1 LTLEGGEELKIKLKA
16 LRINKDMSQAQVA
29 EALGIT
35 VRTLQ
40 NWESY
45 TTSPT
50 AMQLVKLSELYE
62 CGLDNIFLP
71 DELAKSE
78 EVNA

>member
-1 LTLEGGEELKIKLKA
+1 MKIKLKA
-16 LRINKDMSQAQVA
+16 LRINKDMSQAQAA
-29 EALGIT
+29 EARRIT
-35 VRTLQ
+35 VRPLQ

-71 DELAKSE
+71 DKLAKSE
-78 EVNA
+78 EVEE

>member
-1 LTLEGGEELKIKLKA
+1 MKIKLKA

-50 AMQLVKLSELYE
+50 AMQLVKLSELYG
-62 CGLDNIFLP
+62 CDLDNIFLP

-78 EVNA
+78 GD

>member
-1 LTLEGGEELKIKLKA
+1 MKIKLKA

-78 EVNA
+78 EVSA

>member
-1 LTLEGGEELKIKLKA
+1 MKIKLKA

-29 EALGIT
+29 EALGII

>member
-1 LTLEGGEELKIKLKA
+1 MKIKLKA

-78 EVNA
+78 EVNVN

>member
-1 LTLEGGEELKIKLKA
+1 MKIKLKA

-50 AMQLVKLSELYE
+50 AMQLVKLSELYG

-71 DELAKSE
+71 DELAKGE

>member
-1 LTLEGGEELKIKLKA
+1 MKIKLKA
-16 LRINKDMSQAQVA
+16 LRINKDMSQAQAA

-50 AMQLVKLSELYE
+50 AMQLVKLSELYG

-71 DELAKSE
+71 DKLAESE
-78 EVNA
+78 EVSE

>member
-1 LTLEGGEELKIKLKA
+1 MKIKLKA

-71 DELAKSE
+71 DE
-78 EVNA
+78 

>member
-1 LTLEGGEELKIKLKA
+1 MKIKLKA
-16 LRINKDMSQAQVA
+16 LRINKDMSQVQVA

-78 EVNA
+78 EVSA

>member
-1 LTLEGGEELKIKLKA
+1 MKIKLKA
-16 LRINKDMSQAQVA
+16 LRINKEMSQAQVA

>member
-1 LTLEGGEELKIKLKA
+1 MKIKLKA

-29 EALGIT
+29 KALGIT

-78 EVNA
+78 EVSA

>member
-1 LTLEGGEELKIKLKA
+1 MFKVRLKA
-16 LRINKDMSQAQVA
+16 LRVNKEMSQAEAA
-29 EALGIT
+29 EALGISLK
-35 VRTLQ
+35 TLQ

-45 TTSPT
+45 TTFPN
-50 AMQLVKLSELYE
+50 AVQLVKICETYG

>member
-1 LTLEGGEELKIKLKA
+1 MKIKLKA
-16 LRINKDMSQAQVA
+16 LRINKDMSQAQAA

-50 AMQLVKLSELYE
+50 AMQLVKLSELYG
-62 CGLDNIFLP
+62 CSLDNIFLP

>member
-1 LTLEGGEELKIKLKA
+1 MKIKLKA
-16 LRINKDMSQAQVA
+16 LRINKDMGQAQVA

>member
-1 LTLEGGEELKIKLKA
+1 MKIKLKA
-16 LRINKDMSQAQVA
+16 LRINKDMSQAQAA

-78 EVNA
+78 EANA

>member
-1 LTLEGGEELKIKLKA
+1 MKIKLKA

>member
-1 LTLEGGEELKIKLKA
+1 MKIRLKA
-16 LRINKDMSQAQVA
+16 LRVNKGMSQAEVA
-29 EALGIT
+29 EILGIT

-45 TTSPT
+45 TTSPN
-50 AMQLVKLSELYE
+50 AMQLVRLSEIYG

-78 EVNA
+78 VTRI

>member
-1 LTLEGGEELKIKLKA
+1 MKIKLKA

-71 DELAKSE
+71 DELTKSE
-78 EVNA
+78 EVSA